1 MFISL
6 TNASDAHKVYKIAIN
21 IDLIATVY
29 NTLNLAKKDDGVIE
43 NVTYVFCP
51 PHGIWEVQESLD
63 EVVAEL
69 NNFRW
74 NKKLTKIQ
82 EKYY

>member
-6 TNASDAHKVYKIAIN
+6 TNASDAHKGNKIAIN

-29 NTLNLAKKDDGVIE
+29 NTPNLAKKEDGIIE

-51 PHGIWEVQESLD
+51 PHGTWEVVESLE

-69 NNFRW
+69 NNSLW
-74 NKKLTKIQ
+74 NRK
-82 EKYY
+82 

>member
-6 TNASDAHKVYKIAIN
+6 TNASDAHKGNKIAIN

-43 NVTYVFCP
+43 NITYVFCP

-74 NKKLTKIQ
+74 NKK
-82 EKYY
+82 

>member
-6 TNASDAHKVYKIAIN
+6 TNASDAHKGNKIAIN

-29 NTLNLAKKDDGVIE
+29 NTPNLAKKEDGIIE
-43 NVTYVFCP
+43 NITYVFCP

-63 EVVAEL
+63 DVVTAL
-69 NNFRW
+69 LSLKFR
-74 NKKLTKIQ
+74 
-82 EKYY
+82 

>member
-6 TNASDAHKVYKIAIN
+6 TNASETHRGNKIAIN
-21 IDLIATVY
+21 IDLIATVF
-29 NTLNLAKKDDGVIE
+29 NTPNRAKKENGIIE
-43 NVTYVFCP
+43 NITYVFCP
-51 PHGIWEVQESLD
+51 PHGTWEVQESLD

-74 NKKLTKIQ
+74 NNK
-82 EKYY
+82 